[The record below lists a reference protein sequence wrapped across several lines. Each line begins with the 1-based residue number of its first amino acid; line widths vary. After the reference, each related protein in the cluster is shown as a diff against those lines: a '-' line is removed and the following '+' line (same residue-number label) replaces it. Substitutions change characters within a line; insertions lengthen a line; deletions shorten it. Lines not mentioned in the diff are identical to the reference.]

1 MSGRVPPRAA
11 HHVPPVQRLR
21 LRYAKRGRLR
31 FSSHRDFQRALERAL
46 RRAEVPMA
54 YSSGFSPHPKISY
67 ANAAPTGTA
76 SEAEYVEIALVERV
90 DPDVVRERLDSALPG
105 GLDIVEVVEA
115 RTGDFAERLQASA
128 WRIVCPGVERADLER
143 AAGLLWAAGTAEVE
157 RQTKSGRKMIDVRAA
172 LISLGVDGSAPGSES
187 PQGPGEADGE
197 SPCAILR
204 VVVRSVTP
212 TVRPDDIL
220 AALRSVAA
228 LSPEVPAM
236 VTREAQGPLSAD
248 GVTID
253 DPFEPDRE
261 FRADEVAPTGR
272 HRTTE
277 T

>member
-1 MSGRVPPRAA
+1 
-11 HHVPPVQRLR
+11 
-21 LRYAKRGRLR
+21 
-31 FSSHRDFQRALERAL
+31 
-46 RRAEVPMA
+46 MA

-76 SEAEYVEIALVERV
+76 SEAEYVEIALQERV
-90 DPDVVRERLDSALPG
+90 DPEDVRERLDAALPT
-105 GLDIVEVVEA
+105 GLDIVDIVEA

-128 WRIVCPGVERADLER
+128 WQIVCPGVAHDDLER
-143 AAGLLWAAGTAEVE
+143 AAELLWAAPTAEVE

-172 LISLGVDGSAPGSES
+172 LITLGVEGCTPGSES
-187 PQGPGEADGE
+187 PQGPGEAEGE
-197 SPCAILR
+197 GPCAILR

-228 LSPEVPAM
+228 LNPDVPPM

-253 DPFEPDRE
+253 DPFDPDRE
-261 FRADEVAPTGR
+261 YRADEVAPTGAPP
-272 HRTTE
+272 HD
-277 T
+277 